1 MDDADVMM
9 CFRLLTFLSLD
20 QIKEIGEWDDS
31 RINEKKELLAHELTG
46 LVHGKEEADKA
57 QETARG
63 IFSGNLDTEN
73 MPEAALSESDF
84 VDDKADIMQL
94 LVAGGLSSTRSD
106 ARRLVQQGG
115 VSVND
120 ERITDFKK
128 SYTKEELKE
137 GLVVRKGKKAF
148 RRIVYN

>member
-1 MDDADVMM
+1 MISCDKG
-9 CFRLLTFLSLD
+9 
-20 QIKEIGEWDDS
+20 QITIEGRKD
-31 RINEKKELLAHELTG
+31 RIMAELTS
-46 LVHGKEEADKA
+46 LVHGREEADRA

-73 MPEAALSESDF
+73 MPEASLADSDF
-84 VDDKADIMQL
+84 VEGRADIMQL
-94 LVAGGLSSTRSD
+94 LVAAGLAGTRSD

-120 ERITDFKK
+120 EKITDIRQ
-128 SYTKEELKE
+128 SYTKEELSK
-137 GLVVRKGKKAF
+137 GMVLKKGKKAF

>member
-1 MDDADVMM
+1 M
-9 CFRLLTFLSLD
+9 
-20 QIKEIGEWDDS
+20 
-31 RINEKKELLAHELTG
+31 

-73 MPEAALSESDF
+73 MPGAELSDSDF
-84 VDDKADIMQL
+84 MDGKADIMQL
-94 LVAGGLSSTRSD
+94 LVAAGLSPTRSD

-120 ERITDFKK
+120 EKITDIKK
-128 SYTKEELKE
+128 SYTKEELSA
-137 GLVVRKGKKAF
+137 GVVVRKGKKAF